1 MIKAGRLVS
10 LLEGDAGWLSGGD
23 NVYFTDALR
32 GVRAICCW
40 VVDAEFGVCRRG
52 GRRSVPARDQ
62 TAAAAADSRHG
73 SRRGAA
79 LRSHRRGA
87 AGERCHYSAR
97 GFPRA
102 GDQADNGG
110 DAGAALEQA
119 IRDSLRAQPF
129 DPAAVRAAMAQS
141 SQAKDRFVEL
151 VHETVAGAT
160 AKMSPA
166 GRQALADWRR
176 RRVAAA
182 TTTQ

>member
-1 MIKAGRLVS
+1 MSI
-10 LLEGDAGWLSGGD
+10 
-23 NVYFTDALR
+23 FTDALS
-32 GVRAICCW
+32 GTRA
-40 VVDAEFGVCRRG
+40 RYLLL
-52 GRRSVPARDQ
+52 
-62 TAAAAADSRHG
+62 G
-73 SRRGAA
+73 SLTLNLVFA
-79 LRSHRRGA
+79 GA
-87 AGERCHYSAR
+87 AGAVAFQHATKLPPLQPIVGMDR
-97 GFPRA
+97 GVEQRFGRIA
-102 GDQADNGG
+102 
-110 DAGAALEQA
+110 AALPANDATILRADFHAQAIQLTTAETQVRLSEQA